1 MKQPEKKK
9 ESLSILSAEV
19 KATKVKSSPGDK
31 RLVLETELNRLHQSI
46 RRCSK
51 CFPRGGNCPVAGTGP
66 AQKGG
71 LFLIGQA
78 PGIREPAAQKNF
90 AWTAGRRLF
99 SWFGTI
105 GVSEENIRAHAYI
118 TAVTKCYP
126 GKAAHGKGD
135 RKPSPTEVEN
145 CAPYLEK
152 ALKLLSPSVLV
163 LIGGLAIERFLGPNR
178 FSEVI
183 GKEFEKNLI
192 GGKAWVVPVP
202 HPSGASPWPYLPGN
216 KQKLNKAF
224 RLIKQRLQRQKLFSE
239 FLH

>member
-1 MKQPEKKK
+1 MIR
-9 ESLSILSAEV
+9 ESPLTLLEEV
-19 KATKVKSSPGDK
+19 KTTETKSNPDNKC
-31 RLVLETELNRLHQSI
+31 LNLETELYRLHQSI

-105 GVSEENIRAHAYI
+105 GISEENIRTHAYI

-126 GKAAHGKGD
+126 GKSAHGKGD
-135 RKPSPTEVEN
+135 RKPSPAEVEN

-152 ALKLLSPSVLV
+152 ALKHLSPSVLV
-163 LIGGLAIERFLGPNR
+163 LIGGLAIERFLGPCR

-183 GKEFEKNLI
+183 GKEFEKKLA
-192 GGKAWVVPVP
+192 GGKAWVIPVP

-216 KQKLNKAF
+216 KQKLKKAF
-224 RLIKQRLQRQKLFSE
+224 RLIKGRLQRQKLFHKYL
-239 FLH
+239 F